1 MLDSLFEY
9 IYIYMKNEKK
19 KDSGK
24 NFVSWHEM
32 KYSRNDR

>member
-9 IYIYMKNEKK
+9 IYIYMKNENKN
-19 KDSGK
+19 SGK